1 MELENNDEYMEKAKH
16 SVRFETRIDHRG
28 AVHLSKHVAALQLP
42 PGSAVTVKIF
52 GGSLSKRLTA
62 LGVTDEEIEQIGERQ
77 LEDRE
82 HVVSFLSSQGLLQGS
97 GFGKR
102 RVRT

>member
-1 MELENNDEYMEKAKH
+1 MEKTKH
-16 SVRFETRIDHRG
+16 SIRFESRVDRQGNIT
-28 AVHLSKHVAALQLP
+28 LSKHVGALRLP

-62 LGVTDEEIEQIGERQ
+62 IGVTDEEIEQIGDRQ

-82 HVVSFLSSQGLLQGS
+82 HVVSFLSSQGSLRGT

-102 RVRT
+102 TVRT

>member
-1 MELENNDEYMEKAKH
+1 MEKAKH
-16 SVRFETRIDHRG
+16 SIRFESRVDRQGKIT
-28 AVHLSKHVAALQLP
+28 LSKHVDALRLP

-52 GGSLSKRLTA
+52 GGSLSKRLTS

-82 HVVSFLSSQGLLQGS
+82 HVVSFLSSQGALKGS

-102 RVRT
+102 ALRL

>member
-1 MELENNDEYMEKAKH
+1 MEKAKH
-16 SVRFETRIDHRG
+16 SIRFESSIDNHGR
-28 AVHLSKHVAALQLP
+28 VNLSKHVDALRLS

-52 GGSLSKRLTA
+52 GGSLSKRMNA

-82 HVVSFLSSQGLLQGS
+82 HVVSFLSSQGSLRGS

-102 RVRT
+102 TVRK

>member
-1 MELENNDEYMEKAKH
+1 MEKAKH
-16 SVRFETRIDHRG
+16 SIRFESRIDNHGR
-28 AVHLSKHVAALQLP
+28 VNLSKHVDALQLP
-42 PGSAVTVKIF
+42 SGSAVTVKIF

-82 HVVSFLSSQGLLQGS
+82 HVVSFLSSQGSLRRT
-97 GFGKR
+97 GFGKQA
-102 RVRT
+102 VRT